1 VFPDGAQR
9 GEAGERVE
17 GPALDRPHR
26 DAALDRDLRLAETA
40 PVGELPAVQEAAV
53 AGLGATTDPA
63 VTEVVA
69 FAAYLVSFVGGS
81 RPESGINRS

>member
-1 VFPDGAQR
+1 
-9 GEAGERVE
+9 
-17 GPALDRPHR
+17 
-26 DAALDRDLRLAETA
+26 
-40 PVGELPAVQEAAV
+40 VQEAAV

-69 FAAYLVSFVGGS
+69 FAADLVSFVGGS